1 MRAMQIG
8 SCDSGGSTPTG
19 QFGAETAVQDRAR
32 SGVVDIVLD
41 DVEDK
46 QQVAQGGLGVVF
58 RGVWRGCE
66 VAVKRPVDPRA
77 GCNPKLKA
85 EFTREVECVSPCIC
99 RMWRR

>member
-66 VAVKRPVDPRA
+66 VAV
-77 GCNPKLKA
+77 
-85 EFTREVECVSPCIC
+85 
-99 RMWRR
+99 